1 MSARVIHVDFT
12 RRRVCPIDELI
23 AAARISELRAE
34 EASRLFDAQSD
45 RLMDEMLDLLASVKG
60 ALK

>member
-1 MSARVIHVDFT
+1 MTARVIHVDFM

-23 AAARISELRAE
+23 AAARIAELRAQD
-34 EASRLFDAQSD
+34 ASRLFDAQSD
-45 RLMDEMLDLLASVKG
+45 RLMDEMLDLLACVRR